1 MNLNFK
7 HFLLVVPLLS
17 TCYCSGIN
25 GQDGEDMAKKIDF
38 FVNDEYRV
46 SVPVIDGPIG
56 IHIEQDA
63 SLTLNPSGEVV
74 IFDAFHDQKRGWRD
88 RDLHNTQISGALFR
102 VKGHSE
108 NNPLATSDLPTE
120 LYNYPEDENS
130 VGRLSGLEEVN
141 LGGRQWLRVNLV
153 GEDIREMNRL
163 VIRQP
168 GAAYST
174 VIGVD
179 YVFMVSVLVDSDFA
193 KKPAKLE
200 SRKQKLEALITGVKI
215 TKIEQAK

>member
-1 MNLNFK
+1 MNLNLK

-25 GQDGEDMAKKIDF
+25 SQDGENMAKKIDF
-38 FVNDEYRV
+38 IVNDEYRV

-63 SLTLNPSGEVV
+63 SLTLSPSGEIV

-88 RDLHNTQISGALFR
+88 RDLHNTQMSGVLFR
-102 VKGHSE
+102 VKGHSD

-130 VGRLSGLEEVN
+130 VGRLSGFEEVD

-153 GEDIREMNRL
+153 GENIREMNRF
-163 VIRQP
+163 VIQNP

-174 VIGVD
+174 VVGVD
-179 YVFMVSVLVDSDFA
+179 YVFKVSVLVDSDFA
-193 KKPAKLE
+193 ENIEKLE
-200 SRKQKLEALITGVKI
+200 SRKKMLEALVTGVKI